1 MTQKIYQVNSL
12 SLWVIRLYD
21 LTVTW
26 IFVYFKSDSGG
37 GNDAVSLLLHC
48 DEYLATHKTLPG
60 LSDRYL
66 ITPAFPGFVDY
77 WLGGEQLV
85 WEASENQQ
93 AYKDRNCVSD
103 Q

>member
-1 MTQKIYQVNSL
+1 MSHQTLRPHRDLDICVFQV
-12 SLWVIRLYD
+12 RL
-21 LTVTW
+21 
-26 IFVYFKSDSGG
+26 GG

-60 LSDRYL
+60 LSDRCL

-85 WEASENQQ
+85 
-93 AYKDRNCVSD
+93 
-103 Q
+103 

>member
-1 MTQKIYQVNSL
+1 MTSPWPGYLCIS
-12 SLWVIRLYD
+12 SPTR
-21 LTVTW
+21 
-26 IFVYFKSDSGG
+26 G
-37 GNDAVSLLLHC
+37 GNDAVSLVLHC
-48 DEYLATHKTLPG
+48 DEYLATHKTLPA

-66 ITPAFPGFVDY
+66 ITVDY